1 MIVEQLYDDLG
12 ANTVFDFIGLDQH
25 NLDENKDWDAIMQ
38 LPVQVIDCKS
48 NVILIY
54 V

>member
-1 MIVEQLYDDLG
+1 MIVEELYGSLG
-12 ANTVFDFIGLDQH
+12 CDTVFDFIGLDQH
-25 NLDENKDWDAIMQ
+25 NLDENKDWGAIMQ